1 MGRMVKKSTAPR
13 YRIIPQKDRQID
25 HRRELAALARGA
37 PARLSRRRLVGVS
50 AFPKVLPNAVSEYST
65 FGGISQMPGVM
76 ATLCVLRFLG
86 VD

>member
-1 MGRMVKKSTAPR
+1 
-13 YRIIPQKDRQID
+13 
-25 HRRELAALARGA
+25 
-37 PARLSRRRLVGVS
+37 
-50 AFPKVLPNAVSEYST
+50 VSEYST